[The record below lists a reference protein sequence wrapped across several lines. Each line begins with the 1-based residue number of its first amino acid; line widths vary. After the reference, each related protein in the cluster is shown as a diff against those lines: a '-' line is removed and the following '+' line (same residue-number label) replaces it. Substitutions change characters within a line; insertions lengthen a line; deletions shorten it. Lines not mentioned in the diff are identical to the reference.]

1 MNVIVRKALTIA
13 ALLLCITAF
22 VAICGARS
30 RDRMQDTCSDV
41 RVSFK
46 ESYRFVDEDEVK
58 HILERNFGSY
68 VGQRL
73 DSMRLDMVE
82 AALNS
87 QSAIQASEA
96 YVTDDGYLNLVIIQ
110 RKPVLRLQMGETG
123 FYADESGFIFPL
135 QPGYPYMV
143 PVVDGDISLNI
154 DADYKGMAPEEKGRE
169 WMASLIGM
177 LRYMEDSKVWAEN
190 ISQIH
195 VDEKDG
201 LMLYPR
207 EGREVFIFGYP
218 TDIAAKFGRVE
229 NYYKY
234 IKPEKDEN
242 YYRTVNV
249 QFEKQII
256 CKK

>member
-1 MNVIVRKALTIA
+1 MNAILRKTLTIA

-30 RDRMQDTCSDV
+30 HDRMQDTCSDV

-46 ESYRFVDEDEVK
+46 ESYCFVDEDEVK

-73 DSMRLDMVE
+73 DSMRLDKVE
-82 AALNS
+82 EALNA

-96 YVTDDGYLNLVIIQ
+96 YVTDDGLLNLVITQ
-110 RKPVLRLQMGETG
+110 RKPVMRLQMGETG

-143 PVVDGDISLNI
+143 PIVDGDIDLNI
-154 DADYKGMAPEEKGRE
+154 EADHKGPAPEEKGRE
-169 WMASLIGM
+169 WIADLIGM

-195 VDEKDG
+195 VDGDEG

-218 TDIAAKFGRVE
+218 TDVAAKFGRVS
-229 NYYKY
+229 NYYRY
-234 IKPEKDEN
+234 IKPEKEEN

-249 QFEKQII
+249 QYEKQII